1 MARGIATKT
10 PLTYFK
16 LYNVPVAQLFAL
28 AKMNGIP
35 ISITLKLS
43 ILFDRDYAFIFQSI
57 LKKIYIY
64 IYCDVLQQLYTCKI

>member
-1 MARGIATKT
+1 MARGITTKT

-16 LYNVPVAQLFAL
+16 LYNFPVAQLFAL

-57 LKKIYIY
+57 
-64 IYCDVLQQLYTCKI
+64 